1 MSDYGIKD
9 HFARLTEYNYWAN
22 EKLSNRILELDEE
35 TIVKQVNSSFP
46 SIKETLLH
54 ISDAEQMWLS
64 RVKGNPLD
72 EWPSKSFEGTKEILI
87 HHFLTPSISWKRYIS
102 ELDDGGLTQ
111 QFTYQNS
118 KGKEFSNKVADAV
131 TQVMNHSTYHRGQLA
146 SIFHQLEETN
156 IPQTDFIKYQRDME

>member
-1 MSDYGIKD
+1 MIEGIKD

-22 EKLSNRILELDEE
+22 EKLSNRILELDEDVIE
-35 TIVKQVNSSFP
+35 KQVSSSFP

-54 ISDAEQMWLS
+54 ISDAEQLWLA

-72 EWPSKSFEGTKEILI
+72 EWPSASFEGGKEILI

-102 ELDDGGLTQ
+102 ELSDGGLTQ
-111 QFTYQNS
+111 QFTYKNS
-118 KGKEFSNKVADAV
+118 KGDEFTNQIAGAL
-131 TQVMNHSTYHRGQLA
+131 TQVTNHSTYHRGQIV
-146 SIFHQLEETN
+146 SILHQLEETN